1 VSIRKKKVKL
11 ASLVGFAYTSTFD
24 VEKNGDIK
32 LVTEKEAEE
41 AFEEGA
47 EGVYLFGGFSGINW
61 RI

>member
-1 VSIRKKKVKL
+1 MSIRKKKVKL
-11 ASLVGFAYTSTFD
+11 ASLIGFAYTSTFD

-47 EGVYLFGGFSGINW
+47 AEGV
-61 RI
+61 